1 LATTWG
7 GPKGE
12 VRVLSKISIMDWRA
26 IAALA
31 FALPYVALVL
41 SGERFGWLQPSASG
55 ALTSPITIVT
65 LGCLLAGAALAFA
78 PVLQDGTYPVLNILV
93 GAAMLAGFGW
103 AVLVLAQARY
113 GCDPMNLLPSCG

>member
-1 LATTWG
+1 M
-7 GPKGE
+7 
-12 VRVLSKISIMDWRA
+12 LSKLSIMDWRA

-41 SGERFGWLQPSASG
+41 SGERFEWLQPSASD

-78 PVLQDGTYPVLNILV
+78 PVLQDQTFPVLNILV

-103 AVLVLAQARY
+103 AVLVLAQAKY
-113 GCDPMNLLPSCG
+113 GCDPLNLLPGCG